1 MSINTFRRKLTKVL
15 TSGIGQ
21 SKTEVEKPIDVQKV
35 KNILI
40 SRPNHRL
47 GNTLLITPLIQ
58 EVHELFPEAKIDLF
72 LKGGVGHV
80 VFEGYPYV
88 DKLIMLPRKHFK
100 DFGKYVGA
108 WLSLRKKHYDLAIN
122 VEKHS
127 SSGRISIQKAKAD
140 YKFFGDD
147 SGESAADAAH
157 IAKYPVYNFRK
168 YVSDLGV
175 KITNREI
182 PTINLMLTDAEK
194 LKGKFKLQQITNSSK
209 PTICLFTYATGEK
222 CFSEDWW
229 SIFYNELVKKY
240 PQYDFM
246 EILPIENVSQI
257 NFAAPS
263 FYSADIREMTAVMQ
277 NCIAFIGADSGI
289 MHLAS
294 AAQVPVI
301 GLFKS
306 RSAKYGPYGNHSES
320 IDVTDSTMDE
330 CLATVD
336 KILKKATS

>member
-1 MSINTFRRKLTKVL
+1 MSINTFRRKLTKAL
-15 TSGIGQ
+15 TGGIGR
-21 SKTEVEKPIDVQKV
+21 SKNSEQPINPDAVR
-35 KNILI
+35 NILI

-58 EVHELFPEAKIDLF
+58 EVHALFPNAKIDLF
-72 LKGGVGHV
+72 LKGGVGNV

-108 WLSLRKKHYDLAIN
+108 WLRLKKKKYDLAIN

-127 SSGRISIQKAKAD
+127 SSGRISIQMANAEH
-140 YKFFGDD
+140 KFFGDD
-147 SGESAADAAH
+147 SGDKAEDAAH

-168 YVSDLGV
+168 YASDLDV
-175 KITNREI
+175 EISTNEI
-182 PTINLMLTDAEK
+182 PTINLMLSDAEK

-209 PTICLFTYATGEK
+209 PIICLFTYATGDK
-222 CFSEDWW
+222 CFSPDWW
-229 SIFYNELVKKY
+229 ETFYGELLKKY
-240 PQYDFM
+240 PQFDFM

-263 FYSADIREMTAVMQ
+263 FYSADIREMTSVMQ

-306 RSAKYGPYGNHSES
+306 RSAKYGPYGNHSIS
-320 IDVTDSTMDE
+320 IDVTDSTLDE
-330 CLATVD
+330 CLKYVD
-336 KILKKATS
+336 NVIQKAAIQ